1 MPLSTAIARDR
12 SRPLLPHPEP
22 LPPVASINLLGVRI
36 SSLNL
41 PEAVQRIL
49 QAVQRRD
56 KGYVCVCGAHGL
68 VDCQTDPELKQVFN
82 GAFLATPDGMP
93 LVWELHRR
101 GHPQAGRVYGPDLM
115 LELFAQGQQAGLRH
129 FLYGATPQTL
139 EKLRCG
145 LLRKSPEALI
155 VGSYAP
161 PFRPLTE
168 AEERDTARMINQTAA
183 DIVWV
188 GLSAPKQERWMA
200 RMRDRLEAPVL
211 IGVGAAFD
219 FHAGNIPQAPT
230 WMQQAG
236 LEWLFR
242 LAAEPRRLWRRYF
255 RVVPT
260 YLYLLALQRLGW
272 RRFPLPATGQGPAG
286 QH

>member
-1 MPLSTAIARDR
+1 MPLSSAIAPAP
-12 SRPLLPHPEP
+12 SRTVVPHPAP
-22 LPPVASINLLGVRI
+22 LPPVASINLLGVKI

-41 PEAVQRIL
+41 NEAVWRIV

-68 VDCQTDPELKQVFN
+68 VDCQADPELKQVFN

-93 LVWELHRR
+93 LVWELHRQ
-101 GHPQAGRVYGPDLM
+101 GHSGAGRVYGPDLM
-115 LELFAQGQQAGLRH
+115 LELFDQGQQLGLRH
-129 FLYGATPQTL
+129 YLYGATPKTL
-139 EKLRCG
+139 ESLRCG
-145 LLRKSPEALI
+145 LLKKSPEAQI

-168 AEERDTARMINQTAA
+168 AEEREVAWMINDAA
-183 DIVWV
+183 PDIVWV

-200 RMRDRLEAPVL
+200 RMRDKLEAPVL

-219 FHAGNIPQAPT
+219 FHAGNMPQAPK

-260 YLYLLALQRLGW
+260 YLYLLALQRLGL
-272 RRFPLPATGQGPAG
+272 RRFPAPGTGTEPAAPR
-286 QH
+286 